1 MTKRFSEDETIRVCK
16 RDGSDEPFSLAK
28 LAGSIR
34 EGLDASGEAAGLAGS
49 TAAGLAEAV
58 HDYVE
63 KSSADDPVK
72 TEFLAELVEL
82 VLAQTGHTA
91 ASMAFQ
97 RHRSFRDRQRRRVMV
112 ANPRPSDGRF
122 VRRRWNKSHI
132 VQHLRRQHGLDAPV
146 SRMIAGRVEQLVF
159 QCGLNVV
166 TVGLVYEMIKSELL
180 AWGLLPGALVVKK
193 TRAFRQVR
201 KKIKD
206 KSDTT

>member
-1 MTKRFSEDETIRVCK
+1 MTEWLSDDETIRVAK
-16 RDGSDEPFSLAK
+16 RDGSDEPFSPAK
-28 LAGSIR
+28 LACGIR

-58 HDYVE
+58 GDYVK
-63 KSSADDPVK
+63 KSCTDGPVESK
-72 TEFLAELVEL
+72 FLAELVEL

-91 ASMAFQ
+91 ACMAFQ
-97 RHRSFRDRQRRRVMV
+97 RYRSFRDQQRRRVMV
-112 ANPRPSDGRF
+112 ANARSSDGRF

-146 SRMIAGRVEQLVF
+146 SRMIAGRVEQLIF

-166 TVGLVYEMIKSELL
+166 TAGLVYEMIKSELL

-193 TRAFRQVR
+193 TRAYRQIR
-201 KKIKD
+201 KIKD